1 MKRYTEA
8 ELIEIEHASC
18 ADPDC
23 PAMATIR
30 ELTGFI
36 RSALGV
42 EEIPPQKPP
51 RPDGPRFWRSFERR
65 RKVAAQKALAQ
76 KVLAVL
82 EAQAGDIPYPFGKEP
97 KWRLTA
103 TPYPAS
109 LH

>member
-8 ELIEIEHASC
+8 ELIEIEQNLCECDGSIKIVC
-18 ADPDC
+18 
-23 PAMATIR
+23 
-30 ELTGFI
+30 ELTEYI
-36 RSALGV
+36 RTTVGV

-51 RPDGPRFWRSFERR
+51 RPDGPRFWKSFERR
-65 RKVAAQKALAQ
+65 RKIEVQKALAR

-103 TPYPAS
+103 TPSPANP
-109 LH
+109 H